1 MRAFSG
7 YLAGMPVFM
16 CIDGL
21 RRRRDG
27 IGDSYRDMTLEGP
40 SGSLTILMFLKA
52 FSSFHLG
59 IRAKI
64 D

>member
-40 SGSLTILMFLKA
+40 SGSLTISPFLKFFFK
-52 FSSFHLG
+52 FSFG
-59 IRAKI
+59 
-64 D
+64 DPGDD